1 MSKRLRVKLVF
12 IILLI
17 IVLLMT
23 VVLVFLVRGVQ
34 EFYEAEFYSQMESVL
49 TQTQFV
55 NELRLA
61 AGEINAVSRMD
72 ELLAFFSG
80 ELGIDRQ
87 TRNYYILSIPTGEVL
102 AASAMDQDSG
112 IRINITANILSAMV
126 GNNAFGGA
134 SGADYMDI
142 AVPIWDINSDT
153 GYIVYIIDNKQT
165 VQSLNAAIFTLI
177 LEAVLIGF
185 VIAIAISLIIS
196 KTLLSPIKGMTK
208 AAEAMADGDFS
219 KKIKV
224 ESYDEIGILSMT
236 FNDMAAQIETMLEE
250 LKNAEILRRE
260 FVANVSHELRTPL
273 TSIRA
278 YAETIS
284 DTKGIE
290 KETEEE
296 FLRVIINES
305 DRMTKIVQDL
315 LELSRLDSGSIKLT
329 IEEFSVEQ
337 SLRDVFSAVAL
348 EAKKRNHQLELEL
361 EWKLPDITGDRA
373 RIEQVLMNI
382 IANAL
387 KYTPD
392 GGKINISGGS
402 AQNDVWIRI
411 EDTGIGIPQE
421 DIARVFDRFYR
432 VDKARSRE
440 SGGTGLGLS
449 IANEIITLHGGGIS
463 IESEQGIGTVVTI
476 TLPLSGEARPV
487 D

>member
-12 IILLI
+12 IMLLI

-34 EFYEAEFYSQMESVL
+34 SFYEAQFYTQMEEVI
-49 TQTQFV
+49 TQSQLV

-61 AGEINAVSRMD
+61 AAEETAVSRMD
-72 ELLAFFSG
+72 ELLAVFSG

-87 TRNYYILSIPTGEVL
+87 TRNYYILSMQTGAVL
-102 AASAMDQDSG
+102 ETSNPDLNTDM
-112 IRINITANILSAMV
+112 RVNITPNILEAMM
-126 GNNAFGGA
+126 GENALR
-134 SGADYMDI
+134 SSPRVDYMDVAI
-142 AVPIWDINSDT
+142 PIMAYGSDT
-153 GYIVYIIDNKQT
+153 GFVIYIVDNKQT
-165 VQSLNAAIFTLI
+165 VQSLNAEILTLI
-177 LEAVLIGF
+177 IEAVLIGF
-185 VIAIAISLIIS
+185 AIAIAISLIIS
-196 KTLLSPIKGMTK
+196 RTLLSPIQGMTK

-224 ESYDEIGILSMT
+224 ESNDEIGILAVT
-236 FNDMAAQIETMLEE
+236 FNDMAAQIETMLAE
-250 LKNAEILRRE
+250 LKKAEVLRRE

-284 DTKGIE
+284 DTDLIP
-290 KETEEE
+290 KETEAE
-296 FLRVIINES
+296 FLRVIINEC

-329 IEEFSVEQ
+329 VEEFSIEQ
-337 SLRDVFSAVAL
+337 SIRDIYAAVAL
-348 EAKKRNHQLELEL
+348 EAKKHNHQLELEL
-361 EWKLPDITGDRA
+361 EWKLPEIMGDRA

-382 IANAL
+382 ISNAI

-392 GGKINISGGS
+392 GGRISISGSSTGD
-402 AQNDVWIRI
+402 NVWIRI
-411 EDTGIGIPQE
+411 EDTGIGIPE
-421 DIARVFDRFYR
+421 DDIPRVFDRFYR

-449 IANEIITLHGGGIS
+449 IADDIITLHGGEIT
-463 IESEQGIGTVVTI
+463 IESKQGTGTSVTVS
-476 TLPLSGEARPV
+476 LPIAIS